1 VVQSPTVGFSD
12 NYINL
17 YTTSAGVGAIQVGAT
32 TVPAGSYV
40 NIAGSAWYGAKVAV
54 TTGTHVLQT
63 TNGAVFG
70 AMVYGWDLF
79 DSYGY
84 PAGFCNPPRD
94 TQPPQFTCPPTN
106 VVLQL
111 DADCTAAVPDL
122 RSQVGN
128 ASSAVTIL
136 QEPPPGSRVGPGP
149 HTVTTTVIDP
159 HGNRQICTT
168 ELDSLPR
175 MFCPGNIVTNCT
187 GPNGTVVTYQ
197 VAVCDTNS
205 IVSCEPPS
213 GSPFPIGVTTVTCVA
228 VTPGPGGGGL
238 NGYVTCKFTVQ
249 VNCSHLDIA
258 QAGAN
263 LTLNWGGN
271 GTLLTAT
278 SLAGP
283 WQTISNAPN
292 PYVLPHTEKQRYF
305 RVRP

>member
-1 VVQSPTVGFSD
+1 
-12 NYINL
+12 
-17 YTTSAGVGAIQVGAT
+17 
-32 TVPAGSYV
+32 
-40 NIAGSAWYGAKVAV
+40 
-54 TTGTHVLQT
+54 
-63 TNGAVFG
+63 
-70 AMVYGWDLF
+70 
-79 DSYGY
+79 
-84 PAGFCNPPRD
+84 
-94 TQPPQFTCPPTN
+94 
-106 VVLQL
+106 
-111 DADCTAAVPDL
+111 
-122 RSQVGN
+122 
-128 ASSAVTIL
+128 
-136 QEPPPGSRVGPGP
+136 
-149 HTVTTTVIDP
+149 
-159 HGNRQICTT
+159 
-168 ELDSLPR
+168 
-175 MFCPGNIVTNCT
+175 
-187 GPNGTVVTYQ
+187 

-305 RVRP
+305 RVRQ